1 MKEQSI
7 TSTPQRSQS
16 TMKWLLIILVV
27 VIVIGGGYFLY
38 AKYGKSST
46 VTTTTSPTATTSS
59 PAIITT
65 APTTTTSDKI
75 KYTNYKYGFSFE
87 LPKDYV
93 VFETQIA
100 EGAEGVELKIGK
112 KINEVSSE
120 TTWIKLIYYKNLS
133 TYDELVA
140 DFDKNNGD
148 ISKKSETQ
156 VDNQKAVKYLV
167 GGFASGFTVLS
178 AKGKEDIEIS
188 VYPDSESNIKIFDQI
203 VSTFQFNQ

>member
-1 MKEQSI
+1 MNQPQQ
-7 TSTPQRSQS
+7 TSSQPKGGS
-16 TMKWLLIILVV
+16 LKWLLIILGIIVV
-27 VIVIGGGYFLY
+27 LGGGYLLY
-38 AKYGKSST
+38 AKYGKSLT
-46 VTTTTSPTATTSS
+46 TATTTTSPTATTSS
-59 PAIITT
+59 PAITT
-65 APTTTTSDKI
+65 ATPTTTTSNKI
-75 KYTNYKYGFSFE
+75 IYTNSKYGFSFE

-93 VFETQIA
+93 VFETGIA

-120 TTWIKLIYYKNLS
+120 TTWIKLIYYKNNS
-133 TYDELVA
+133 AYDELVA

-156 VDNQKAVKYLV
+156 VDNQKAAKYSV